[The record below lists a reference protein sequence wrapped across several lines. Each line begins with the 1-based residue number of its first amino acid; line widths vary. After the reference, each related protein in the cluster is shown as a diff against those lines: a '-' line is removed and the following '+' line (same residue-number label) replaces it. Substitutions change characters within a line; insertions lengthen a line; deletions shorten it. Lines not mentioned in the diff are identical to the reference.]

1 VLALVLS
8 FALRATA
15 LAAVAGGTALL
26 ILPAAHAMSRGAAV
40 GVIGSIPAAT
50 SDGVASSYGG
60 TAAQIAGGILAAL
73 GVALLALGWW
83 TGAFAVLALIVALVI
98 ARWARARIDGYTGDV
113 LGAVEQVTEVGLLL
127 IGAALASVGLIGD
140 PWWAWWD

>member
-1 VLALVLS
+1 
-8 FALRATA
+8 
-15 LAAVAGGTALL
+15 
-26 ILPAAHAMSRGAAV
+26 
-40 GVIGSIPAAT
+40 
-50 SDGVASSYGG
+50 
-60 TAAQIAGGILAAL
+60 LAAL

-127 IGAALASVGLIGD
+127 MGAALASAGLISD